1 MTKYV
6 KVSDFFYHVIN
17 YSLFT
22 SEPEIDLIFLLN
34 LVNFN
39 LPRDFFRQN
48 SELGKSRGKAPK
60 AVTRVCLGLLW
71 WEYSTLSK
79 SRQFASDRQ
88 KILIRPVHDTFSN
101 FKNNI
106 GTEKIVLVVS
116 IYVHHRKLTRNF
128 IQVWI
133 LAAIDDWGLSLIL
146 DH

>member
-60 AVTRVCLGLLW
+60 AVTRVCLGLQQGKYLFDLW
-71 WEYSTLSK
+71 LYPVVM
-79 SRQFASDRQ
+79 D
-88 KILIRPVHDTFSN
+88 ILRS
-101 FKNNI
+101 
-106 GTEKIVLVVS
+106 G
-116 IYVHHRKLTRNF
+116 KLETGNLPSG
-128 IQVWI
+128 
-133 LAAIDDWGLSLIL
+133 LA
-146 DH
+146 

>member
-48 SELGKSRGKAPK
+48 SELGEIVGKGSKSCNQGLPRLDPHARNIIENIKLGAHERPMVAPPPNAEKKSRLAHKAGTVRP
-60 AVTRVCLGLLW
+60 RGEL
-71 WEYSTLSK
+71 K
-79 SRQFASDRQ
+79 SN
-88 KILIRPVHDTFSN
+88 T
-101 FKNNI
+101 KN
-106 GTEKIVLVVS
+106 
-116 IYVHHRKLTRNF
+116 RKLN
-128 IQVWI
+128 WI
-133 LAAIDDWGLSLIL
+133 YKL
-146 DH
+146 

>member
-48 SELGKSRGKAPK
+48 SELGEIAGKGSKSCNQGLPTLDAISKS
-60 AVTRVCLGLLW
+60 AVTPQQIIF
-71 WEYSTLSK
+71 EKSTLS
-79 SRQFASDRQ
+79 
-88 KILIRPVHDTFSN
+88 
-101 FKNNI
+101 
-106 GTEKIVLVVS
+106 
-116 IYVHHRKLTRNF
+116 
-128 IQVWI
+128 
-133 LAAIDDWGLSLIL
+133 
-146 DH
+146 